1 MRLIVPLI
9 LLLFSVTAAASETIR
24 IDSAHSSASFAVR
37 TLWLQKI
44 EGRMPGL
51 LGTVVLG
58 DSEQTRVDAQVDVNQ
73 VRMDNER
80 YKSMLRSPEFFD
92 TENHPTIRF
101 RSSAFDTRLLFDGGN
116 IDGELTMRGVTRAVT
131 FELLPGSCQR
141 DQLKA
146 CRIRVRGVIERS
158 RFGMNAHRFTVS
170 DHVHLR
176 LAIRLVAQS

>member
-1 MRLIVPLI
+1 MRLLSSLI
-9 LLLFSVTAAASETIR
+9 LLLCCSAAPASETIR
-24 IDSAHSSASFAVR
+24 IDSAHSNATFAVR
-37 TLWLQKI
+37 TLWLKKI
-44 EGRMPGL
+44 EGRMAGL
-51 LGTVVLG
+51 RGTVVMD
-58 DSEQTRVDAQVDVNQ
+58 DSQRSRVDVQVDVDQ
-73 VRMDNER
+73 VRMDNPH
-80 YKSMLRSPEFFD
+80 YKSMLRSNEFFD
-92 TENHPTIRF
+92 TENYPTIRF
-101 RSSAFDTRLLFDGGN
+101 RSSDFDTRLLFDGGN

-158 RFGMNAHRFTVS
+158 RFGMTAHRFTVS